1 MSLRL
6 SKYFRTSSK
15 FWLNMQNELD
25 LREAAHKSVR
35 SKISSESTF
44 LFIIHYN
51 FSGKIRP
58 KES

>member
-25 LREAAHKSVR
+25 LREAAHKLEKDLK
-35 SKISSESTF
+35 KIPYCKQIT
-44 LFIIHYN
+44 
-51 FSGKIRP
+51 
-58 KES
+58 